1 MPSNGNPD
9 KAQQPLGSGLNS
21 VYGSQ
26 TRHGIWRTY
35 PASHTRGGSLSQ
47 DPAENTSNGTHIGR
61 EGTFSNYPWNDDND
75 RSSSSSPSRTRNGAI
90 PRAPT
95 FGNGAEASGMSNGL
109 NGHGRNGF
117 TDNGMARSTNDAS
130 FFETLSSIPATDPS
144 GPPSRQSQA
153 SPGYGDLFNGRTNGH
168 AQSSSFSQRAMP
180 SNGNGSSHQAN
191 NSQAF
196 SLNQQLGDHMG
207 MPYGRRGA
215 AEHGKLKGMSSQS
228 SQLNP
233 GSQPFAD
240 TNGSRFGPAFAQ
252 DSALESLASSFST
265 LRRPSDSPSASYY
278 SEGNST
284 IRNFPNNAGPWNV
297 SAALMRDAQAAE
309 LERRDSAQAYAGTS
323 YSPGY
328 YSPQPSYPLTPQH
341 ANNYLEQQYPQAH
354 RQAMLS
360 SYNMPYNMPYP
371 LSGTLPQIHTA
382 ADGDRTRGLRSA
394 RLEEYKNNKGKKH
407 ELKDFYTYM
416 VEFSGDQHGSRFIQG
431 KLETANSDEKEQV
444 FREIEPNAIQLM
456 QDVFG
461 NYVVQKFF
469 VHGNQVQKKM
479 LANKLKTKMVD
490 LSLQVYACRVV
501 QKALEHVLVDQQL
514 ELVQELSADILKVI
528 KDGNGNHVVQR
539 IITLVDRKHLDFLME
554 AISGN
559 VMALS
564 NHQYGCRVIQRM
576 MDHGTPQ
583 DRDSII
589 AELRPSAH
597 LLLPDQYG
605 NYVAQHI
612 IQHGSFQDRER
623 MVRLVLDQLVD
634 LCKHKYASNVVET
647 CIIHGVPELRTMIR
661 ERFEQVGSDGTSI
674 LSQLLKDSYG
684 NYVIQKMATFL
695 HGEEQNAFVEQ
706 IRPLF
711 SNFKKSGNVRQISA
725 MEKMFEQH
733 SYGELKPDKNTY
745 GQVRPVAP
753 APGITQE
760 PGQSPGVSTMVND
773 SDDSTLMTNG
783 ITTNGDGP
791 GA

>member
-26 TRHGIWRTY
+26 TRHGFWNTY
-35 PASHTRGGSLSQ
+35 QPSHTRGASLSQ
-47 DPAENTSNGTHIGR
+47 DPTELTSNGTRIGR
-61 EGTFSNYPWNDDND
+61 EGMLSNYPWNGDNN

-90 PRAPT
+90 PRAST
-95 FGNGAEASGMSNGL
+95 FGSGADASGIRNGM
-109 NGHGRNGF
+109 NGHGKNGF
-117 TDNGMARSTNDAS
+117 ADNGMTRSTNDAS
-130 FFETLSSIPATDPS
+130 FFETLSSIPATDPN

-168 AQSSSFSQRAMP
+168 AQSNSSSQRAMP
-180 SNGNGSSHQAN
+180 SNGNGSSHQAS

-196 SLNQQLGDHMG
+196 SRNQQLADHMG
-207 MPYGRRGA
+207 MPYGRRGP
-215 AEHGKLKGMSSQS
+215 AEHGALKGMSSQPF
-228 SQLNP
+228 QFNP

-240 TNGSRFGPAFAQ
+240 TNGSRYGSAFAP
-252 DSALESLASSFST
+252 DSTIESLTNGFST
-265 LRRPSDSPSASYY
+265 LRRPSVSPSASYHP
-278 SEGNST
+278 EGSHT
-284 IRNFPNNAGPWNV
+284 FRSFPSNASPWNV
-297 SAALMRDAQAAE
+297 NGALSRDAQAAE
-309 LERRDSAQAYAGTS
+309 VERRGSAQAYASTS
-323 YSPGY
+323 YSSGY
-328 YSPQPSYPLTPQH
+328 YSPQPSYPLSPQH
-341 ANNYLEQQYPQAH
+341 GNNYLEQQYPQAY
-354 RQAMLS
+354 RQAMLP

-371 LSGTLPQIHTA
+371 LSGTLPQIHPA
-382 ADGDRTRGLRSA
+382 ADGGPTRGVRSA

-456 QDVFG
+456 NDVFG

-469 VHGNQVQKKM
+469 DHGTQVQKKI

-501 QKALEHVLVDQQL
+501 QKALQHVLVDQQL

-528 KDGNGNHVVQR
+528 KDGNGNHVVQK
-539 IITLVDRKHLDFLME
+539 IITLIDRKHLDFLMK

-576 MDHGTPQ
+576 MDHGTPK

-695 HGEEQNAFVEQ
+695 HGEEQNAFVDQ

-725 MEKMFEQH
+725 MDKMFQQH
-733 SYGELKPDKNTY
+733 LCGELKPDKDTY
-745 GQVRPVAP
+745 RMVRPVAP

-760 PGQSPGVSTMVND
+760 PRQSPGVPTTVAD
-773 SDDSTLMTNG
+773 SDDSALMADG